1 MLRGVVYMMKRV
13 DQGQSLGGHRRRMC
27 ARKTG
32 QLHIIHC
39 VSEKKRYPSIISCK
53 AVENELIL
61 ITFSL

>member
-39 VSEKKRYPSIISCK
+39 VSEKN
-53 AVENELIL
+53 VIL
-61 ITFSL
+61 PLFLVRQSKMN